1 MNTALQCSICG
12 AGHVSAHVED
22 LETEYKGEKATVPS
36 HYLLCDACG
45 SDFAG
50 ANEMRVNKRAVMAF
64 RKQVDGLLT
73 GAEIVALR
81 ARYKLN
87 QKQAARLFGGGPV
100 AFSKYENDDVAH
112 SEAMDKL
119 LRLVLRSEAAFWE
132 LAEQEGMTV
141 ELQPAKAAQPI
152 VFARKLSSNVLVAK
166 FGNGGFRP
174 SPSAGMHAYQ
184 AAEHADAPEAGALAW
199 K

>member
-1 MNTALQCSICG
+1 MNEKTLCPICG
-12 AGHVSAHVED
+12 AGHVTDHVEQI
-22 LETEYKGEKATVPS
+22 EAEYKGHKGQVPS
-36 HYLLCDACG
+36 HYQQCDACG

-50 ANEMRVNKRAVMAF
+50 AAEMRSNKRAVMAF
-64 RKQVDGLLT
+64 RKQVDGLLS
-73 GAEIVALR
+73 GAEIAALR
-81 ARYKLN
+81 ERYKLN

-119 LRLVLRSEAAFWE
+119 LRLVLRSEEAFWA
-132 LAEQEGMTV
+132 LVDQEGMTA
-141 ELQPAKAAQPI
+141 ELRPAKPAAQI
-152 VFARKLSSNVLVAK
+152 VYARKSSSNVIVAN

-174 SPSAGMHAYQ
+174 SPSMGMHAY
-184 AAEHADAPEAGALAW
+184 PVAGHGVEPQERQW

>member
-1 MNTALQCSICG
+1 MNDKTRCPICG
-12 AGHVSAHVED
+12 AGHVTDHVEQV
-22 LETEYKGEKATVPS
+22 EAEYKGHKGQVAS
-36 HYLLCDACG
+36 YYQLCDACG

-50 ANEMRVNKRAVMAF
+50 AAEMRANKRAVMAF
-64 RKQVDGLLT
+64 RKQVDGLLS
-73 GAEIVALR
+73 GAEIAALR
-81 ARYKLN
+81 ERYKIN

-119 LRLVLRSEAAFWE
+119 LRLVLRSEDAFWA
-132 LAEQEGMTV
+132 LVDQEGMTA
-141 ELQPAKAAQPI
+141 ELRPAKPAAQI
-152 VFARKLSSNVLVAK
+152 VFARNRSSNVIVAN

-174 SPSAGMHAYQ
+174 SPSVGMHTY
-184 AAEHADAPEAGALAW
+184 PVAGHGVEPQERQW

>member
-1 MNTALQCSICG
+1 MNDKTLCPICG
-12 AGHVSAHVED
+12 AGHVTDHVEQV
-22 LETEYKGEKATVPS
+22 EAEYKGHKGQVPS
-36 HYLLCDACG
+36 HYQLCDACG

-50 ANEMRVNKRAVMAF
+50 AAEMRANKRAMMAF
-64 RKQVDGLLT
+64 RKQVDGLLS
-73 GAEIVALR
+73 GAEVAALR
-81 ARYKLN
+81 ERYKIN

-119 LRLVLRSEAAFWE
+119 LRLVLRSEEAFWT
-132 LAEQEGMTV
+132 LVEQEGMTA
-141 ELQPAKAAQPI
+141 ELRQAKPAAQA
-152 VFARKLSSNVLVAK
+152 VFARKSSSNVIVAN

-174 SPSAGMHAYQ
+174 SQSVGMHAYPVARHDFEQ
-184 AAEHADAPEAGALAW
+184 RERQW

>member
-1 MNTALQCSICG
+1 MNDKTLCPICG
-12 AGHVSAHVED
+12 AGHVTDHVEQV
-22 LETEYKGEKATVPS
+22 EAEYKGIKGQVPS
-36 HYLLCDACG
+36 HYQLCDACG

-50 ANEMRVNKRAVMAF
+50 AAEMRANKRAVMAF
-64 RKQVDGLLT
+64 RKQVDGLLS
-73 GAEIVALR
+73 GAEIAALR
-81 ARYKLN
+81 DRYKLN

-119 LRLVLRSEAAFWE
+119 LRLVLRSEEAFWA
-132 LAEQEGMTV
+132 LVEQEGMTA
-141 ELQPAKAAQPI
+141 ELRPAKPAAQI
-152 VFARKLSSNVLVAK
+152 VFARKSSSNVIVAN

-174 SPSAGMHAYQ
+174 SPSVGMHAYTV
-184 AAEHADAPEAGALAW
+184 AGHDVEPQERQW

>member
-1 MNTALQCSICG
+1 MNDKTLCPICG
-12 AGHVSAHVED
+12 AGHVTDHVEQV
-22 LETEYKGEKATVPS
+22 EAEYKGHKGQVPS
-36 HYLLCDACG
+36 HYQLCDACG

-50 ANEMRVNKRAVMAF
+50 AAEMRANKRAVMAF
-64 RKQVDGLLT
+64 RKQVDGLLS
-73 GAEIVALR
+73 GAEITALR
-81 ARYKLN
+81 DRYKLN

-119 LRLVLRSEAAFWE
+119 LRLVLRSEEAFWA
-132 LAEQEGMTV
+132 LVEQEGMTA
-141 ELQPAKAAQPI
+141 ELRTAKPAAQI
-152 VFARKLSSNVLVAK
+152 VFARKSSSNVIVAN

-174 SPSAGMHAYQ
+174 SPSVGMHAYPVVGHDVEPQ
-184 AAEHADAPEAGALAW
+184 ERQW

>member
-1 MNTALQCSICG
+1 MNDKTLCPICG
-12 AGHVSAHVED
+12 AGHVTEHVE
-22 LETEYKGEKATVPS
+22 LVEAEYKGHKGQVPS
-36 HYLLCDACG
+36 HYQLCDACG

-50 ANEMRVNKRAVMAF
+50 APEMRANKRAMMAF
-64 RKQVDGLLT
+64 RKQVDGLLS
-73 GAEIVALR
+73 GVEVAALR
-81 ARYKLN
+81 EHYKIN

-119 LRLVLRSEAAFWE
+119 LRLVLRSEEAFWM
-132 LAEQEGMTV
+132 LVEQEGMTA
-141 ELQPAKAAQPI
+141 ELRPAKPVAQI
-152 VFARKLSSNVLVAK
+152 VYARKSSSNVIAAN

-174 SPSAGMHAYQ
+174 LPSVGMHAY
-184 AAEHADAPEAGALAW
+184 PVAGHDFEQQERQW

>member
-1 MNTALQCSICG
+1 MNDKTLCPICG
-12 AGHVSAHVED
+12 AGQVTVHVE
-22 LETEYKGEKATVPS
+22 LVEAEYKGHKGQVPS
-36 HYLLCDACG
+36 HYQQCDACG

-50 ANEMRVNKRAVMAF
+50 AAEMRANKRAVMAF
-64 RKQVDGLLT
+64 RKQVDGLLS
-73 GAEIVALR
+73 GAEIAALR
-81 ARYKLN
+81 ERYAVN

-119 LRLVLRSEAAFWE
+119 LRLVLRSEEAFWA
-132 LAEQEGMTV
+132 LVEQEGMTA
-141 ELQPAKAAQPI
+141 ELRPAKPAAQF
-152 VFARKLSSNVLVAK
+152 VYARKSSSNVIVAN

-174 SPSAGMHAYQ
+174 SPSVGMHAYTV
-184 AAEHADAPEAGALAW
+184 AGHDFERQERQW

>member
-1 MNTALQCSICG
+1 MHDKQLCPICG
-12 AGHVSAHVED
+12 AGHVTDHVEQV
-22 LETEYKGEKATVPS
+22 ETEYKGHKGQVPL
-36 HYLLCDACG
+36 HYQLCDSCG

-50 ANEMRVNKRAVMAF
+50 AAEMRANKRAVMAF
-64 RKQVDGLLT
+64 RKQVDGLLS

-81 ARYKLN
+81 ERYKIN

-119 LRLVLRSEAAFWE
+119 LRLVLRSEDAFWA
-132 LAEQEGMTV
+132 LVDQEGMTAQ
-141 ELQPAKAAQPI
+141 LRPAKPAAPM
-152 VFARKLSSNVLVAK
+152 VYARQSSSNVIVAN
-166 FGNGGFRP
+166 FGTGGFRP
-174 SPSAGMHAYQ
+174 SPSVGMHSYTV
-184 AAEHADAPEAGALAW
+184 AGHGVEPQERQW